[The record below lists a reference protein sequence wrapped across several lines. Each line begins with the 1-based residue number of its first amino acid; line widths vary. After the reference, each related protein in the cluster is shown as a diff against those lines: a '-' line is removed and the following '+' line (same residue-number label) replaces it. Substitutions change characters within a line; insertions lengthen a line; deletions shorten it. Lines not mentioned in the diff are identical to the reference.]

1 MAMSNSDANPDQLLL
16 GREPILDAHEKLF
29 GYRLGYTQTV
39 SPGASDSVVDI
50 VEIRKRFN
58 ELRLA
63 ETFADLK
70 GFVVADARL
79 MFDPS
84 DALLPAG
91 QLVFSMGVDKA
102 KVPGIVDGVRALEQ
116 AGYEICVDIDKPTE
130 FSGDEECL
138 LDLGSY
144 VSADIRKLE
153 DAYLRELLRKVET
166 LKIPAIAGHVD
177 THADHER
184 ALKLGFPYFQGHY
197 FAEPV
202 TVHGKTLDPSFHALV
217 RILNLLNRDAELPEI
232 ERVFKGEP
240 VLTFKLLR
248 LTNSASI
255 GVRVRISSVRQAINL
270 IGRRAL
276 SRWVQLLMFSRSPSA
291 DDIERNPLMQLAAL
305 KGYFMERLAR
315 LCFPQQSSFPDM
327 AFLAGMMSLVPIAV
341 GVSMEVIL
349 GQIEVAPKLRQALLD
364 HTGEIG
370 VLLDLTESYDNHDQS
385 AVINALGRLGYC
397 IGPDDLNR
405 TLVEAIAWVQGLVVE
420 NQ

>member
-1 MAMSNSDANPDQLLL
+1 MTNSDVNSGQPLL
-16 GREPILDAHEKLF
+16 GRQPILDIHEKLF
-29 GYRLGYTQTV
+29 GYRLAYTQAV
-39 SPGASDSVVDI
+39 AVGAADTEVD
-50 VEIRKRFN
+50 VAEIRKRIDEF
-58 ELRLA
+58 RLA

-70 GFVVADARL
+70 GFMVADSRL
-79 MFDPS
+79 LFDPA

-91 QLVFSMGVDKA
+91 QLVFSMGVDQA
-102 KVPGIVDGVRALEQ
+102 RVPGIIEGVRALGQ
-116 AGYEICVDIDKPTE
+116 AGFEICVDIDKPTE
-130 FSGDEECL
+130 FSSDEESL

-144 VSADIRKLE
+144 VNADIHLLE
-153 DAYLRELLRKVET
+153 DVYLRELLHKVEQ
-166 LKIPAIAGHVD
+166 KHIPAIAGHVD

-184 ALKLGFPYFQGHY
+184 ALKLGFPFFQGHY

-217 RILNLLNRDAELPEI
+217 RILNLLNRDADLPEI
-232 ERVFKGEP
+232 ERIFKGEP

-276 SRWVQLLMFSRSPSA
+276 SRWVQLLMFSRSTSA

-305 KGYFMERLAR
+305 KAYFMERLAR
-315 LCFPQQSSFPDM
+315 LCFPQQSTFPDM
-327 AFLAGMMSLVPIAV
+327 AFLAGLMSLVPIAI
-341 GVSMEVIL
+341 GVSMETIL
-349 GQIEVAPKLRQALLD
+349 SQIEVAPKVRQALFD

-370 VLLDLTESYDNHDQS
+370 VLLDLTESYDNNDQPS
-385 AVINALGRLGYC
+385 VINALGRLGYC
-397 IGPDDLNR
+397 IGPDDLNH
-405 TLVEAIAWVQGLVVE
+405 TLVEAITWVQGLAVE

>member
-1 MAMSNSDANPDQLLL
+1 MTNSDVNPDQPLL
-16 GREPILDAHEKLF
+16 GRQPILDVHEKLF
-29 GYRLGYTQTV
+29 GYRLAYTQQAV
-39 SPGASDSVVDI
+39 ASGEDDAEVD
-50 VEIRKRFN
+50 VATIRKRLD

-70 GFVVADARL
+70 GFVAADARL
-79 MFDPS
+79 LFDPA
-84 DALLPAG
+84 DAFLPAG
-91 QLVFSMGVDKA
+91 HLVFSMGVEKA
-102 KVPGIVDGVRALEQ
+102 KVPGIVEGVRALGQ
-116 AGYEICVDIDKPTE
+116 AGFEICVDIAKPTE
-130 FSGDEECL
+130 LSADEESL

-144 VSADIRKLE
+144 VNADIHALE
-153 DAYLRELLRKVET
+153 DAFLRELLRKIEQ
-166 LKIPAIAGHVD
+166 KHIPAIAGHVD

-184 ALKLGFPYFQGHY
+184 ALKLGFPFFQGHY

-202 TVHGKTLDPSFHALV
+202 TAHGKTLDPSFHALV
-217 RILNLLNRDAELPEI
+217 RILNLLNRDADLPEI
-232 ERVFKGEP
+232 ERIFKGEP

-315 LCFPQQSSFPDM
+315 LCFPQQPTFPDM
-327 AFLAGMMSLVPIAV
+327 AFLAGLMSLVPIAV
-341 GVSMEVIL
+341 GVSMENIL
-349 GQIEVAPKLRQALLD
+349 GQIEVAPKVKQALLD

-370 VLLDLTESYDNHDQS
+370 VLLDLTESYDNHDQP

-397 IGPDDLNR
+397 IGPDELNR
-405 TLVEAIAWVQGLVVE
+405 TLVEAIAWVQGLAAE
-420 NQ
+420 NE